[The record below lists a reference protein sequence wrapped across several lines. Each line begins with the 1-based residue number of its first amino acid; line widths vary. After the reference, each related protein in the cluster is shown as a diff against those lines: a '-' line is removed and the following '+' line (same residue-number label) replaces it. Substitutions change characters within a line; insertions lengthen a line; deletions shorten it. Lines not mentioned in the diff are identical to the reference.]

1 MHFED
6 ALKTQLLQICLYED
20 CPIEYKYAA
29 ARELQLRQ
37 WRDEYLTDLVR
48 LWGKGYSSFEI
59 AVELGLDE
67 PLVKRKLVKYGLY
80 KRRVGA

>member
-20 CPIEYKYAA
+20 CPIDLKYAA

-37 WRDEYLTDLVR
+37 VA
-48 LWGKGYSSFEI
+48 G
-59 AVELGLDE
+59 
-67 PLVKRKLVKYGLY
+67 
-80 KRRVGA
+80 

>member
-20 CPIEYKYAA
+20 CELEYKYAA

-37 WRDEYLTDLVR
+37 WREDQ
-48 LWGKGYSSFEI
+48 K
-59 AVELGLDE
+59 
-67 PLVKRKLVKYGLY
+67 VKS
-80 KRRVGA
+80 